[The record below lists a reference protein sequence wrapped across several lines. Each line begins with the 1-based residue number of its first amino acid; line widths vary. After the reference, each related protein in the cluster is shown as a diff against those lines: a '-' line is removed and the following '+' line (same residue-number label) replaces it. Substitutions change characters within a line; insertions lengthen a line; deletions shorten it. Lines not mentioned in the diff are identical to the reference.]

1 MTERRTAWA
10 YFLLIAAP
18 AMWGGAF
25 VAAKYLVLELHPT
38 AAAAVRF
45 IISFLFLLPFFLRIE
60 GRRALPARRDLPV
73 LLLLG
78 ASGVFA
84 YNALFFYGMQWAAA
98 TDGSLVVASSPML
111 TVVLSV
117 LFLRERFIWPQAAG
131 LVLCLA
137 GVTVII
143 TKGSPDTLLGW
154 QVNHGDILLLG
165 CAASWAVYSV
175 AGKVAMR
182 RLSALAST
190 TFSNGLGAL
199 MLIACAIPSLHWDS
213 LVGLSARGWTSLLF
227 LAVFASGIA
236 FVFWLAG
243 VRAIGA
249 ARSAV
254 FVNLAPVSSAL
265 LGVLMLGERL
275 AFFHLAGAVLV
286 LMGVYLVSRQPQR
299 PVSAAP
305 AAAPAD
311 SAARS

>member
-1 MTERRTAWA
+1 VTERSSAWP
-10 YFLLIAAP
+10 YLLLIAAP

-25 VAAKYLVLELHPT
+25 VAAKYLVLELHPM
-38 AAAAVRF
+38 AAAGVRF
-45 IISFLFLLPFFLRIE
+45 VISFLFLLPFFLRIE
-60 GRRALPARRDLPV
+60 GRSGLPGWRDLPV

-98 TDGSLVVASSPML
+98 TDGSLVVASSPVL

-117 LFLRERFIWPQAAG
+117 LFLREGFARLQAAG

-137 GVTVII
+137 GVAVII
-143 TKGSPDTLLGW
+143 AKGSPDTLFRW
-154 QVNHGDILLLG
+154 RVNHGDLLLLG

-199 MLIACAIPSLHWDS
+199 MLAACALPVLRWDS
-213 LVGLSARGWTSLLF
+213 LAALSPRGWASLLF

-243 VRAIGA
+243 VRAVGA

-254 FVNLAPVSSAL
+254 FVNLAPLSSAL

-275 AFFHLAGAVLV
+275 ALFHLAGAFLV
-286 LMGVYLVSRQPQR
+286 LAGVYLVNRQ
-299 PVSAAP
+299 SGKP
-305 AAAPAD
+305 AAGRETAAAD
-311 SAARS
+311 SAARG